1 MHAERDALLPK
12 SCVKYTCIFFSDA
25 NLQPEIKPERRSQA
39 SQQITKKKREFAGG
53 TILVYFVLVLSF
65 SVVLL

>member
-25 NLQPEIKPERRSQA
+25 NLQHEIKPEEVKQAKKIRRRKENLRVA
-39 SQQITKKKREFAGG
+39 LF
-53 TILVYFVLVLSF
+53 
-65 SVVLL
+65 